1 MRATGVLS
9 TLVSAAVIAACSYAG
24 TPVPL
29 RGSPA
34 EISRL
39 AGRWDGEFW
48 SDESGRRGTLLFT
61 IRAGTD
67 TALGDV
73 VLGSGMT
80 EPVIAADARDP
91 QHLRHSR
98 APDVLRVTFVAV
110 RGEMLRGEIEPYI
123 APDCKCVVVTEFLGT
138 IAGDTVQGRY
148 DTRGPGV
155 RQVGRWSMRRIGDG
169 ARH

>member
-1 MRATGVLS
+1 MRLTVLS
-9 TLVSAAVIAACSYAG
+9 ALLSTALLGACTYAG

-29 RGSPA
+29 SGSA
-34 EISRL
+34 NDVGRL

-48 SDESGRRGTLLFT
+48 SDESGRGGTLLFT

-73 VLGSGMT
+73 VLNSGMT
-80 EPVIAADARDP
+80 DPVIAADARDP

-98 APDVLRVTFVAV
+98 APEVLRVTFVAV
-110 RGEMLRGEIEPYI
+110 QGEMIRGQIEPYI

-138 IAGDTVQGRY
+138 LAGDTVAGRY

-155 RQVGRWSMRRIGDG
+155 RQEGRWSMRRTP
-169 ARH
+169 

>member
-1 MRATGVLS
+1 MRASRVLS
-9 TLVSAAVIAACSYAG
+9 LFLSGALIAACAYAG

-29 RGSPA
+29 RGSA
-34 EISRL
+34 TDISRL

-73 VLGSGMT
+73 VLNSGMT

-98 APDVLRVTFVAV
+98 APEVLRVTFVAV
-110 RGEMLRGEIEPYI
+110 RGEMLRGEIEPYV

-138 IAGDTVQGRY
+138 IAGDTVLGSY

-155 RQVGRWSMRRIGDG
+155 RQVGRWSMRRIQSGP
-169 ARH
+169 